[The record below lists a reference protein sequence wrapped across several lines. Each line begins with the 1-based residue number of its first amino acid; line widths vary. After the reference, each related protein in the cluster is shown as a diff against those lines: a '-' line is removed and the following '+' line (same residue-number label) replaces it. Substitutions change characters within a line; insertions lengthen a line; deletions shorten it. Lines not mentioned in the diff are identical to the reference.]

1 MNVYVLLDSDNT
13 AVLSIC
19 SSYQGGYTEVT
30 LKEST
35 VDLSRLAGYKVV
47 DNYLEF
53 DEDKYNDY
61 ILEQTKK
68 QAIASGETMMN
79 ELARVSV
86 LNNATDEQAY
96 TMRYFYDEWDYNKEK
111 YYKDERFMYN
121 DKFYKVLQEHEPQ
134 ADWTPNT
141 ASSLYVEIPDP
152 NVEYPDFKQPQG
164 SQDAYQT
171 GDKITFEGKKYIS
184 LINDNVWSPTDYPSG
199 WQLVEESE
207 ETEE

>member
-13 AVLSIC
+13 TVLSIC

-30 LKEST
+30 LKEPT

-79 ELARVSV
+79 ELSRTTV
-86 LNNATDEQAY
+86 LANATDEQAY
-96 TMRYFYDEWDYNKEK
+96 TMRFFYGEWDGNGVTYK
-111 YYKDERFMYN
+111 KDERFMYKN
-121 DKFYKVLQEHEPQ
+121 KFYKVLQGHKSQ
-134 ADWTPNT
+134 ADWTPDT

-152 NVEYPDFKQPQG
+152 NIEYPEWKQPTGAQN
-164 SQDAYQT
+164 AYMI
-171 GDKITFEGKKYIS
+171 GDKVTFEGKKYICK
-184 LINDNVWSPTDYPSG
+184 IDNNTWSSKDYPSG
-199 WQLVEESE
+199 WQLVEDEPVK
-207 ETEE
+207 

>member
-30 LKEST
+30 LKEPT

-68 QAIASGETMMN
+68 QAIASGETIMN
-79 ELARVSV
+79 ELSRINV
-86 LNNATDEQAY
+86 LASATDEQAY
-96 TMRYFYDEWDYNKEK
+96 TMRYFYDEWDSNGKDYK
-111 YYKDERFMYN
+111 KDERFMYN
-121 DKFYKVLQEHEPQ
+121 DKFYKVLQGHKSQ
-134 ADWTPNT
+134 ADWTPDT

-152 NVEYPDFKQPQG
+152 NVEYPEWKQPTGAQN
-164 SQDAYQT
+164 AYMI
-171 GDKITFEGKKYIS
+171 GDKVTFDGKKYICK
-184 LINDNVWSPTDYPSG
+184 IDNNTWSPKDYPSG
-199 WQLVEESE
+199 WQLVEDEPVK
-207 ETEE
+207 

>member
-30 LKEST
+30 LKEPT

-61 ILEQTKK
+61 ILEQAKK

-79 ELARVSV
+79 ELSRATV
-86 LNNATDEQAY
+86 LANATDEQSY
-96 TMRYFYDEWDYNKEK
+96 TMRYFYDEWDSNGKSYE
-111 YYKDERFMYN
+111 KDERFMYE
-121 DKFYKVLQEHEPQ
+121 DKFYKVLQDHKSQ
-134 ADWTPNT
+134 ADWTPDT
-141 ASSLYVEIPDP
+141 ASGLYVEIPDP
-152 NVEYPDFKQPQG
+152 NIEYPEWKQPTGAQN
-164 SQDAYQT
+164 AYMI
-171 GDKITFEGKKYIS
+171 GDKVTFEGKKYIS
-184 LINDNVWSPTDYPSG
+184 KIDNNTWSPTDYPYG
-199 WQLVEESE
+199 WQLAEDEPAE
-207 ETEE
+207 